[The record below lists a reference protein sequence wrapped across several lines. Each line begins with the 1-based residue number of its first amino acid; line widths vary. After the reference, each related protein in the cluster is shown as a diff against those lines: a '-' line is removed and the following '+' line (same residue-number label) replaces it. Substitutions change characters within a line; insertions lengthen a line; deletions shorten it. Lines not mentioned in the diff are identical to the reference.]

1 MTKLDA
7 FFETCPGPS
16 PKASQTNTFVRLGSK
31 SGSRCCLLEHQNPHK
46 YLKCGLW
53 SPFGFPL
60 TRRSS
65 PDLKKVPK
73 SMISGWFW
81 LLCLGFSFCI
91 VCSDLYIVPFGM
103 VMLFFAGLCLSSPGS
118 SRGYHRL
125 SQIDASERLPSVYV
139 RCVAQA
145 RAGFCIARLA
155 ILHSLCSQQLVMA
168 TDGNVVSFAG

>member
-1 MTKLDA
+1 MGWIRNSTKSGA

-16 PKASQTNTFVRLGSK
+16 PKPSQTNIFVRLGSK
-31 SGSRCCLLEHQNPHK
+31 SASRYCLLEHQNPHK

-65 PDLKKVPK
+65 PGWASDLKKVPK
-73 SMISGWFW
+73 STISGWFW

-103 VMLFFAGLCLSSPGS
+103 VLLFFVDLCLSISRRFPCQASGRSHLCCHSACSWGGIDGKHTHVCGS
-118 SRGYHRL
+118 
-125 SQIDASERLPSVYV
+125 AKVW
-139 RCVAQA
+139 
-145 RAGFCIARLA
+145 
-155 ILHSLCSQQLVMA
+155 
-168 TDGNVVSFAG
+168 T